1 MGKIVSFM
9 NSFKLVKS
17 ESAAEETLRDRGDD
31 YAVEKKS
38 TSFYVASIIVSVIG
52 AVLIWLF
59 AVSTGTSEKLFT
71 VHPELRG
78 IEDFTSAAEHSGFTV
93 VLEKDA
99 MVSFGL
105 VGREKVIKTVT
116 NDDLAVFA
124 ELEGLIA
131 DVKKLPND
139 KEQVLTAE
147 IIIDAPVYFNVEDV
161 SKKEVII
168 KLVPINKVTE

>member
-38 TSFYVASIIVSVIG
+38 TSFYVASIIVSVLG
-52 AVLIWLF
+52 AIFIWLF

-71 VHPELRG
+71 IQPELRG
-78 IEDFTSAAEHSGFTV
+78 MDKFESAAAHSGFTV
-93 VLEKDA
+93 VVEKDA
-99 MVSFGL
+99 TVSFGL

-116 NDDLAVFA
+116 NDDIAVFA
-124 ELEGLIA
+124 ELGKLIA
-131 DVKKLPND
+131 DVNKLPND
-139 KEQVLTAE
+139 REQTVTAE

-161 SKKEVII
+161 SKKEITI